1 MKTNETNTAGLAQKV
16 NNEAQMSSRQ
26 SLEIIERMIATT
38 KENTGSGEGNFFL
51 MWGYLVTLISVAE
64 YLLLRFTGNN
74 MFTVLFFL
82 IPVIGVPLHVVM
94 LRRSRGP
101 VVTFTDRVIKQAS
114 QVLGGAFCVTCVVI
128 PIIGETFAYMIPLSL
143 LYCSFF
149 TSTIGLILRQWAATW
164 LPVLSLGV
172 GVYLLHLMNASE
184 TMPLWTI
191 LVYALGFVLMMVV
204 PGHVL
209 NYSTRK
215 MEA

>member
-1 MKTNETNTAGLAQKV
+1 MKANETNTAGLAQNAHGEV
-16 NNEAQMSSRQ
+16 QMSSRE
-26 SLEIIERMIATT
+26 SLEIIEKMIATT

-64 YLLLRFTGNN
+64 YFLLLQTGNN
-74 MFTVLFFL
+74 MFTMLFFL
-82 IPVIGVPLHVVM
+82 IPVIGVPLHIVM

-128 PIIGETFAYMIPLSL
+128 PLIGETFAYMIPLSL

-149 TSTIGLILRQWAATW
+149 TSMVGLVIRHWATTW

-172 GVYLLHLMNASE
+172 GVYLLHLMNVSE
-184 TMPLWTI
+184 TMPLWSI
-191 LVYALGFVLMMVV
+191 LVYALGFVLMMVI
-204 PGHVL
+204 PGHLL
-209 NYSTRK
+209 NYGSRK
-215 MEA
+215 MDA